1 MTLEGWSDGVVR
13 PVMEV
18 YPLAWLFFIPFIIAT
33 SFTVLN
39 LFIGVIVAAME
50 AEHDAEES
58 AGRQELQDDQ
68 AAILAEIR
76 ALREEVRELK
86 SGIRPV

>member
-1 MTLEGWSDGVVR
+1 
-13 PVMEV
+13 MEV
-18 YPLAWLFFIPFIIAT
+18 YPLAWLFFIPFIVAT

-58 AGRQELQDDQ
+58 AERQELQDDQ

>member
-1 MTLEGWSDGVVR
+1 MAKCSHKLHQSQGHA
-13 PVMEV
+13 PVDQ
-18 YPLAWLFFIPFIIAT
+18 PADHLP
-33 SFTVLN
+33 VLN

-86 SGIRPV
+86 SGIRLV

>member
-1 MTLEGWSDGVVR
+1 MA
-13 PVMEV
+13 
-18 YPLAWLFFIPFIIAT
+18 LAIAVT
-33 SFTVLN
+33 
-39 LFIGVIVAAME
+39 IGVIVAAME

-68 AAILAEIR
+68 AAILSEIR

-86 SGIRPV
+86 RSAGAAS

>member
-1 MTLEGWSDGVVR
+1 
-13 PVMEV
+13 MEV
-18 YPLAWLFFIPFIIAT
+18 YPLAWLFFIPFIVAT

-68 AAILAEIR
+68 AAILTEIR

>member
-1 MTLEGWSDGVVR
+1 
-13 PVMEV
+13 MEV
-18 YPLAWLFFIPFIIAT
+18 YPLAWLFFIPFIVAT

-86 SGIRPV
+86 SGIRPA

>member
-68 AAILAEIR
+68 AAILSEIR